1 MDIAFS
7 IRRYVTE
14 DTMVSK
20 NGMTIRDYLARH
32 TLSKDLLKRWNAAFK
47 GPRDGTDPFARL
59 LQSSLSH
66 SARKV
71 NRASAGLTAADYLAN
86 PIPARVPAGQM
97 RQDNPRPSIS
107 LNAAHLSDNSPL
119 ASGMISLSPTSTS
132 PTNRNNRPSSASA
145 RPGKNHDIHDDAGV
159 KETIEKCIQEAAQKY
174 DLPPGLIK
182 AVIKAESGFRID
194 AVSVAGAQGLMQ
206 LMPATAKDL
215 GVTNPFDIRQNI
227 DGGARYLRQM
237 FDLFEGD
244 TRLALSAYNAG
255 PGNVQ
260 KYGGEV
266 PFPETRRY
274 VARVLASVGDFT

>member
-1 MDIAFS
+1 
-7 IRRYVTE
+7 
-14 DTMVSK
+14 MVSK

-32 TLSKDLLKRWNAAFK
+32 TLSKDLLKRWNAALK

-86 PIPARVPAGQM
+86 PIPARVPAGQVS
-97 RQDNPRPSIS
+97 QDDPQASIPIDS
-107 LNAAHLSDNSPL
+107 AHLTDNFPSARGP
-119 ASGMISLSPTSTS
+119 LSPS
-132 PTNRNNRPSSASA
+132 PITVSPANRDGRLARASD
-145 RPGKNHDIHDDAGV
+145 RPGKNNGTHDDAGE

-174 DLPPGLIK
+174 ELAPELIK
-182 AVIKAESGFRID
+182 AVIRAESGFKVD

-227 DGGARYLRQM
+227 DGGTRYLRQM
-237 FDLFEGD
+237 LDLFDGD

-260 KYGGEV
+260 KYGGDV

-274 VARVLASVGDFT
+274 VARVLATVRDFT

>member
-1 MDIAFS
+1 MDIANS

-32 TLSKDLLKRWNAAFK
+32 TLTKDLLKRWNAAIK
-47 GPRDGTDPFARL
+47 GPRDGNDPFARL

-66 SARKV
+66 SSRKV
-71 NRASAGLTAADYLAN
+71 NRAIAGMTAADYLAN
-86 PIPARVPAGQM
+86 PIPARVSAGQM
-97 RQDNPRPSIS
+97 REENPRPSIS
-107 LNAAHLSDNSPL
+107 CNAAHFSDNLPL
-119 ASGMISLSPTSTS
+119 APGAISQSPTSTP
-132 PTNRNNRPSSASA
+132 PTNRNNRPSPASG
-145 RPGKNHDIHDDAGV
+145 RPGKNNGIHDDAGV
-159 KETIEKCIQEAAQKY
+159 KETIENCIQEAAQKY
-174 DLPPGLIK
+174 DLAPGLIK
-182 AVIKAESGFRID
+182 AVIKAESDFRVD

-215 GVTNPFDIRQNI
+215 GVSNPFDIRQNI
-227 DGGARYLRQM
+227 DGGVRYLRHM
-237 FDLFEGD
+237 FDLFDGD

-255 PGNVQ
+255 PGNVH
-260 KYGGEV
+260 KYGGDV

>member
-1 MDIAFS
+1 MDIANS
-7 IRRYVTE
+7 ILRHLAE
-14 DTMVSK
+14 DNMVSK
-20 NGMTIRDYLARH
+20 NGMTIQDYLARH
-32 TLSKDLLKRWNAAFK
+32 TLSKDLLKRWNAAIK
-47 GPRDGTDPFARL
+47 GPRDVIDPFARL

-71 NRASAGLTAADYLAN
+71 NQVSAGLTAADYLAN
-86 PIPARVPAGQM
+86 PVPARVPSGQM
-97 RQDNPRPSIS
+97 REDDSRPSLS
-107 LNAAHLSDNSPL
+107 CNAARLSDNSHSAP
-119 ASGMISLSPTSTS
+119 GVISPSPTRTS
-132 PTNRNNRPSSASA
+132 PTNRNNRLSPASD
-145 RPGKNHDIHDDAGV
+145 RPANNPGIHDDAGV
-159 KETIEKCIQEAAQKY
+159 KETIEKCIQEAALKY

-182 AVIKAESGFRID
+182 AVIKAESGFRVD

-237 FDLFEGD
+237 FDLFDGD

-255 PGNVQ
+255 PGNVH
-260 KYGGEV
+260 KYDGDI

>member
-1 MDIAFS
+1 
-7 IRRYVTE
+7 
-14 DTMVSK
+14 MVNK

-32 TLSKDLLKRWNAAFK
+32 TLSKDLFKQWNAALK

-59 LQSSLSH
+59 LKSSLSH
-66 SARKV
+66 SAWKV

-86 PIPARVPAGQM
+86 PISARVPAKQVS
-97 RQDNPRPSIS
+97 QDDLRSSIPRES
-107 LNAAHLSDNSPL
+107 AHLADNLPSVPGARPL
-119 ASGMISLSPTSTS
+119 LPTSTS
-132 PTNRNNRPSSASA
+132 PKNRDDRSSPVSDRPGRNNN
-145 RPGKNHDIHDDAGV
+145 GIHADAGE
-159 KETIEKCIQEAAQKY
+159 KETIETCIHKAAQKY
-174 DLPPGLIK
+174 DLAPELIK
-182 AVIKAESGFRID
+182 AVIKAESGFRVD

-227 DGGARYLRQM
+227 DGGTRYLRQM
-237 FDLFEGD
+237 LDLFDGD

-260 KYGGEV
+260 KYGGDV

-274 VARVLASVGDFT
+274 VARVLATVRDFT